1 MTKATILLVDGDLD
15 MLLIGQRIF
24 GRANYKFISAR
35 NGREGLEKLVH
46 NKPDL
51 IITEFILPD
60 IDGKQFIETIA
71 CDDEYAEFRQ
81 IPIIILTTRSDYLE
95 DFDRFYQMGLRAY
108 LTKPFGHRE
117 LVTIVENLIRLSQ
130 MEQRQKRVH
139 QAADA
144 QSPAPKP
151 AETVQL
157 VLDNVQTGANTICG
171 LCRSIL
177 ANETDFISERQKMDL
192 QAIQNSGRRLLRMVK
207 EIYS

>member
-1 MTKATILLVDGDLD
+1 MTKATVMLVDGDLD

-71 CDDEYAEFRQ
+71 HEDEYADLRH

-95 DFDRFYQMGLRAY
+95 DFDNFYHMGLRAY

-117 LVTIVENLIRLSQ
+117 LVSIVENLIRLGQ
-130 MEQRQKRVH
+130 IEQKQQLK
-139 QAADA
+139 
-144 QSPAPKP
+144 PKP
-151 AETVQL
+151 AQEPKPHETVQT
-157 VLDNVQTGANTICG
+157 VLDHVHNGANTICG
-171 LCRSIL
+171 LCRSL
-177 ANETDFISERQKMDL
+177 LTNESDLITERMKMDL
-192 QAIQNSGRRLLRMVK
+192 LAIQNSGRKLIRMVK
-207 EIYS
+207 AMYS